1 MDPSAAAIYP
11 NEDNFVMLP
20 SGRRLGYAE
29 YGDPDGRPLIFLH
42 GTPSSRVMFRL
53 GDRAARE
60 AGVRLI
66 APDRPGLGLSDPH
79 SNRTIPDFADDVAS
93 LADHLSLGRF
103 PLAGLSGGGPY
114 AAACGVRLGD
124 RLTALGLVSAMA
136 PVASPAIRKHLTARY
151 SVIYGIGRRSRLMTA
166 LGTKL
171 FRRAFAGNPDRVM
184 RFAMSAMTGP
194 DREILA
200 DDRTRGCLIASAED
214 AFSQGTSGPVTE
226 LALMSRAWGFEPS
239 DIPVPTFLWH
249 GEADTVVPAA
259 FGRWLAERIP
269 DCRARFIPGAGHF
282 WIAANGAEVLGTL
295 TAGAS
300 SESGPEPRPA
310 A

>member
-1 MDPSAAAIYP
+1 MDPSAAAAYP
-11 NEDNFVMLP
+11 NEDNLVMLP

-29 YGDPDGRPLIFLH
+29 YGDPAGRPLIFLH
-42 GTPSSRVMFRL
+42 GTPSTRLMFRL

-66 APDRPGLGLSDPH
+66 APDRPGLGLSDPDP
-79 SNRTIPDFADDVAS
+79 NRTIPGFADDVAS

-114 AAACGVRLGD
+114 AAACGARLGG

-136 PVASPAIRKHLTARY
+136 PVAAPAIRKHLNARY
-151 SVIYGIGRRSRLMTA
+151 SVIFGLGRRSRLMTA

-171 FRRAFAGNPDRVM
+171 FRRTFAGNPDRVM

-194 DREILA
+194 DRDILA
-200 DDRTRGCLIASAED
+200 DEGTRGCLIGSAED
-214 AFSQGTSGPVTE
+214 ALSQGTSGLVTE

-239 DIPVPTFLWH
+239 EVSVPTFLWH

-282 WIAANGAEVLGTL
+282 WIVANGAEVMRRL
-295 TAGAS
+295 TDPAAGAVS
-300 SESGPEPRPA
+300 DA
-310 A
+310 